1 MLSHTSLE
9 EITAFVNAV
18 PDAIRF
24 ILDAAEA
31 KRRVVAGGTAWFPG
45 LHIGSTLAKQCDR
58 GLLAKDLSTAI
69 LIRTSAASDARMA
82 GRCPR

>member
-1 MLSHTSLE
+1 MR
-9 EITAFVNAV
+9 
-18 PDAIRF
+18 P
-24 ILDAAEA
+24 A

-69 LIRTSAASDARMA
+69 LIRTSAASDARMGGA
-82 GRCPR
+82 TLPAMSNSGSGNGDYRHGASHGGC